1 LLNERLISRLLI
13 NSVKVEGNQVSAAG
27 LLRDIRGV
35 ERLDTTHLRV
45 K

>member
-13 NSVKVEGNQVSAAG
+13 NSVKIEGNQVSAAG
-27 LLRDIRGV
+27 LLRDVRGA
-35 ERLDTTHLRV
+35 EKLDTTHVRV

>member
-13 NSVKVEGNQVSAAG
+13 NSVKVEGNQISAAG
-27 LLRDIRGV
+27 LLCDVRCA
-35 ERLDTTHLRV
+35 ERLDTTYVRV